1 MDEFE
6 ALVQSLG
13 ESLVAYI
20 GRENL
25 RHLSLHLDEATYSAM
40 ADICLNSE
48 DYSDV
53 MKAIERIGEVRLM
66 FMDELSFD
74 YVLTSSD
81 DCRPAEASR
90 QKELVFA

>member
-20 GRENL
+20 GREQI
-25 RHLSLHLDEATYSAM
+25 RHLSLQLDEATYSAI

-48 DYSDV
+48 AYVDV
-53 MKAIERIGEVRLM
+53 MNAIERIGEVRLM

-74 YVLTSSD
+74 YVLTASD
-81 DCRPAEASR
+81 DCRPSEPSPQR
-90 QKELVFA
+90 ELVFA